1 MNDKIAKDMI
11 ETMKVTDTKP
21 TYESLK
27 SREKEL
33 LAQLKEIKEEIAI
46 AENGIVEEK
55 LNTALQCL
63 ADVDKMT
70 SGYYRCTVETYCEGC
85 EQYIDIDM
93 SLEEII
99 SAIQQMR

>member
-1 MNDKIAKDMI
+1 MNEKMR
-11 ETMKVTDTKP
+11 MTDTKP

-27 SREKEL
+27 HREEEL
-33 LAQLKEIKEEIAI
+33 LAQLKDLREEIAI

-63 ADVDKMT
+63 ADVDEMT

-85 EQYIDIDM
+85 DENIEIDID
-93 SLEEII
+93 LAEII
-99 SAIQQMR
+99 SALQQIR